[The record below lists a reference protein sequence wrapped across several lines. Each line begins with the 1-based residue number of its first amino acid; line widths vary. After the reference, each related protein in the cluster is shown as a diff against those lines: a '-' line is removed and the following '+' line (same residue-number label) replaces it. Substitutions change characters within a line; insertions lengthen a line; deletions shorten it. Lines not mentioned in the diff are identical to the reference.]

1 MKFFLALLVM
11 AISTLW
17 AAQPFKEQRY
27 IYSIDK
33 HLALSGTIAFEAKQ
47 MEIRYT
53 EPQIRRIVYDG
64 DSMDTYDH
72 DILTQ
77 HIDLSSQPMMQL
89 YMRFIFELYQ
99 GNFKALE
106 ESFNTVYEGDTVRLT
121 PIPPAD
127 KVITSV
133 EVIRPNKVIS
143 KIMTKMSNG
152 DEIRLDIAP

>member
-1 MKFFLALLVM
+1 MIKFIGLLLLTT
-11 AISTLW
+11 TLLW
-17 AAQPFKEQRY
+17 SGQSFKEYRY

-33 HLALSGTIAFEAKQ
+33 HLELSGVIEFESEK
-47 MEIRYT
+47 MEIRYR

-64 DSMDTYDH
+64 ESMDTYDH

-77 HIDLSSQPMMQL
+77 HIDLASKPMMQL
-89 YMRFIFELYQ
+89 YMHFIFELYQ

-106 ESFNTVYEGDTVRLT
+106 ENFNIAYEEDIVRLT
-121 PIPPAD
+121 PVPPAD

-133 EVIRPNKVIS
+133 EILRSDNEIR

-152 DEIRLDIAP
+152 DEITLDITP